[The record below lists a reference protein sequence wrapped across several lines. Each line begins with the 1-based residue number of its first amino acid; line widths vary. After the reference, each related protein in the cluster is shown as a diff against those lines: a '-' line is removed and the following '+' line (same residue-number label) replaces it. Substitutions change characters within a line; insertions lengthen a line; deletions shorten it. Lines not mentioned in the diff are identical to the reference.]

1 MRGTDGVERHVEIGD
16 ACGQPIG
23 TDGVALTGVDDD
35 AVSGEDEVVTVP
47 VVEVK
52 PVVRPDDETKQTVRP
67 SAAKLVKG
75 VDHIGWTWE
84 LVLEVADTEPLMAFD
99 GETGETETKLV
110 VEETAVALERILRR
124 DHEPELVH
132 EPAGDHCVSDG
143 RVAEM
148 DGVEGAAEDT
158 GAYHG

>member
-1 MRGTDGVERHVEIGD
+1 M
-16 ACGQPIG
+16 
-23 TDGVALTGVDDD
+23 VALTGVDDD

-52 PVVRPDDETKQTVRP
+52 PVVRPDDEGKLAPGP
-67 SAAKLVKG
+67 SAAELLKG

>member
-1 MRGTDGVERHVEIGD
+1 MSSGRGNHWPRSVSPLLRASRSAVSTRGSS
-16 ACGQPIG
+16 Q
-23 TDGVALTGVDDD
+23 VALTGVDDD

-84 LVLEVADTEPLMAFD
+84 FVLEVADAESLMAFD
-99 GETGETETKLV
+99 GKNGE
-110 VEETAVALERILRR
+110 AVAAKAKVAR
-124 DHEPELVH
+124 
-132 EPAGDHCVSDG
+132 DG
-143 RVAEM
+143 RFKITLKPMGGIVIF
-148 DGVEGAAEDT
+148 
-158 GAYHG
+158 